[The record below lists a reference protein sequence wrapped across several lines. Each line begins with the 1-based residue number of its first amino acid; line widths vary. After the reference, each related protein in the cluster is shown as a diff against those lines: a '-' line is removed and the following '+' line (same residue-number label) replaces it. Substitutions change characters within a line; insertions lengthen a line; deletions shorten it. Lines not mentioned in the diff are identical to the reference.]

1 MTHSSD
7 TSSPVRKGSP
17 LPRSFALLPLVV
29 LLLASYARAQTPQAT
44 PPPPTAPRSVQ
55 FPKPVEKTL
64 PNGLRV
70 IIVQRSQLPLVTAQV
85 LIKSGGEV
93 DPADLSGTADM
104 TASLLTRGTTTRSAT
119 QIAEAIEALGGSIG
133 SGAGWDASTITTGVM
148 SSRID
153 PAFAILA
160 DVVRNPTFKDE
171 EIERLRRQS
180 LNNLRVALGT
190 PGSIAR
196 FVAARV
202 VFRDA
207 PYGHPLSGTP
217 ESVPRIKRDDIVKLH
232 DMYYRPDNAIL
243 VIGGD
248 IAPKDGFA
256 LVQKYFGDWAKP
268 ATALPE
274 VKVGTAASDAGNRR
288 ILVIDKPDAGQ
299 TAVLLARTGINRNS
313 PDYFRGIVANSIL
326 SGYSGRLNWEI
337 RVKRGL
343 SYGAGS
349 GLDMRRWSGAFT
361 AAVQTKNESGAEV
374 ASLTLGEV
382 SGLATRDLPDS
393 ELTTRKASLLGG
405 FARGMETIGGLVS
418 QVSSL
423 ALYGV
428 NLDEINRYVAN
439 VQGIKSDDVKSFAA
453 TRLNADSASIIVVG
467 DAKKFLPAL
476 KKNFPQVEVIP
487 AAELDLN
494 SASLRRQTSKN

>member
-1 MTHSSD
+1 MKIRSFL
-7 TSSPVRKGSP
+7 KMKALALSP
-17 LPRSFALLPLVV
+17 LGF
-29 LLLASYARAQTPQAT
+29 LLLASSALAQTPQAT
-44 PPPPTAPRSVQ
+44 PPPPAAPRSVQ
-55 FPKPVEKTL
+55 FPKPVEKIL

-70 IIVQRSQLPLVTAQV
+70 IVVQRSQMPLVTAQV

-93 DPADLSGTADM
+93 DPSDLAGTADM

-119 QIAEAIEALGGSIG
+119 QIAEAIEALGGSIA
-133 SGAGWDASTITTGVM
+133 SGGGWDASTITTSVM

-160 DVVRNPTFKDE
+160 DVVRNPAFKDE
-171 EIERLRRQS
+171 EIERLRRQA

-217 ESVPRIKRDDIVKLH
+217 ESVPRIKRDDILKLH
-232 DMYYRPDNAIL
+232 DTYYRPDNAIL

-248 IAPKDGFA
+248 VAPQNGFA
-256 LVQKYFGDWAKP
+256 LAQKYFGDWAKP
-268 ATALPE
+268 ATALPNTT
-274 VKVGTAASDAGNRR
+274 VGTPLSDASSRR
-288 ILVIDKPDAGQ
+288 VLVIDKPDAGQ
-299 TAVLLARTGINRNS
+299 TAVLLARTGITRTS
-313 PDYFRGIVANSIL
+313 PDYFRGIVANAIL

-349 GLDMRRWSGAFT
+349 SFDMRRWSGQFT
-361 AAVQTKNESGAEV
+361 ASVQTKNESGAEV
-374 ASLTLGEV
+374 ASLTLSEV
-382 SGLATRDLPDS
+382 SGLGTRDLPEN

-405 FARGMETIGGLVS
+405 FARNMETIGGLVS

-423 ALYGV
+423 AMYGV
-428 NLDEINRYVAN
+428 SLDEINQYVGR
-439 VQGIKSDDVKSFAA
+439 VQAIKADEVKSFAS
-453 TRLNADSASIIVVG
+453 TQLNAGAASLIVVG
-467 DAKKFLPAL
+467 DAKKFLAAL
-476 KKNFPQVEVIP
+476 QKDFPQVEVIP
-487 AAELDLN
+487 VAELDLN
-494 SASLRRQTSKN
+494 SANLRRAK

>member
-1 MTHSSD
+1 MKNFKTAK
-7 TSSPVRKGSP
+7 V
-17 LPRSFALLPLVV
+17 RSFALLPLAI
-29 LLLASYARAQTPQAT
+29 LALASYALGQTPQAT
-44 PPPPTAPRSVQ
+44 PPPPAAPRSVQ
-55 FPKPVEKTL
+55 FPRPVEMTL

-70 IIVQRSQLPLVTAQV
+70 IVVQRSQLPLVSAQV

-93 DPADLSGTADM
+93 DPPDLAGTADM

-133 SGAGWDASTITTGVM
+133 SGAGWDSSTITTGVM
-148 SSRID
+148 SSRTD
-153 PAFAILA
+153 PAFAILS
-160 DVVRNPTFKDE
+160 DVVRNAAFKDE
-171 EIERLRRQS
+171 ESERLRRQS

-243 VIGGD
+243 VIGGY
-248 IAPKDGFA
+248 ITSKDGFA
-256 LVQKYFGDWAKP
+256 LAQKYFGDWAKP
-268 ATALPE
+268 AAPLPN
-274 VKVGTAASDAGNRR
+274 VTIATPVSNAANRR
-288 ILVIDKPDAGQ
+288 VLVIDKPDAGQ
-299 TAVLLARTGINRNS
+299 TAVLLARAGINRAN
-313 PDYFRGIVANSIL
+313 PDYFRGIVSNAIL

-349 GLDMRRWSGAFT
+349 SFDMRRWSGAFT
-361 AAVQTKNESGAEV
+361 ASVQTKNESGAEV
-374 ASLTLGEV
+374 ASLTLSEV
-382 SGLATRDLPDS
+382 SGLASRDLPDT

-405 FARGMETIGGLVS
+405 FARGMETIGGLVG

-428 NLDEINRYVAN
+428 SLDEINQYVGR
-439 VQGIKSDDVKSFAA
+439 VQGIKADDVKAFASSQ
-453 TRLNADSASIIVVG
+453 LNAGSASLIVVG

-476 KKNFPQVEVIP
+476 QKDFPQVEVIP
-487 AAELDLN
+487 VAELDLN
-494 SASLRRQTSKN
+494 SANLRRAK

>member
-1 MTHSSD
+1 M
-7 TSSPVRKGSP
+7 
-17 LPRSFALLPLVV
+17 RSFALLPLAIMA
-29 LLLASYARAQTPQAT
+29 LATFALAQTPQAT
-44 PPPPTAPRSVQ
+44 PPPPAAPRSVQ
-55 FPKPVEKTL
+55 FPRPVEMTL

-70 IIVQRSQLPLVTAQV
+70 IVVQRSQLPLVTAQV

-93 DPADLSGTADM
+93 DPPDLAGTADM
-104 TASLLTRGTTTRSAT
+104 TASLLTRGTTTRTAT
-119 QIAEAIEALGGSIG
+119 QIAEAIEALGGLIG
-133 SGAGWDASTITTGVM
+133 SGAGWDSSTITTGVM
-148 SSRID
+148 SSRTD

-160 DVVRNPTFKDE
+160 DVVRNPAFKDE

-248 IAPKDGFA
+248 ITSKDGFA
-256 LVQKYFGDWAKP
+256 LAQKYFGDWARP
-268 ATALPE
+268 AAPLPN
-274 VKVGTAASDAGNRR
+274 VTIATPVSNAANRR
-288 ILVIDKPDAGQ
+288 VLVIDKPDAGQ
-299 TAVLLARTGINRNS
+299 TAVLLARAGINRAN
-313 PDYFRGIVANSIL
+313 PDYFRGIVSNAIL

-349 GLDMRRWSGAFT
+349 SFDMRRWSGAFT
-361 AAVQTKNESGAEV
+361 ASVQTKNESGAEV
-374 ASLTLGEV
+374 ASLTLSEV
-382 SGLATRDLPDS
+382 SGLASRDLPDT

-405 FARGMETIGGLVS
+405 FARGMETIGGLVG

-428 NLDEINRYVAN
+428 SLDEINRYVGN
-439 VQGIKSDDVKSFAA
+439 VQAIKAEDVKNFAA
-453 TRLNADSASIIVVG
+453 THLNPDSSSLIIVG

-476 KKNFPQVEVIP
+476 QKDFPQVEVIP
-487 AAELDLN
+487 VAELDLN
-494 SASLRRQTSKN
+494 SATLRRQASRN